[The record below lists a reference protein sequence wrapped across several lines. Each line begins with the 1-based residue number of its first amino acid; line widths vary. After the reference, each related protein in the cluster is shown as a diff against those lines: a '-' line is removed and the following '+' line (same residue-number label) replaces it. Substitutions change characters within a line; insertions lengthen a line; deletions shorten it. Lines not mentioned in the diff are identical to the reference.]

1 MSGHNI
7 KYFLFLLGFRKKS
20 ELSDMQGIL
29 SKSFIETDLREK
41 LSKQYKDYSF
51 RLELKKIANVSI
63 VCARVRCGKTNNET
77 SFKHWYA
84 YQEISGEVI
93 SWVLR

>member
-20 ELSDMQGIL
+20 ELSDMRGIL
-29 SKSFIETDLREK
+29 SKSFIENDLREK

-51 RLELKKIANVSI
+51 RLDIKKIANVSI
-63 VCARVRCGKTNNET
+63 VCARVRCGETNNET
-77 SFKHWYA
+77 SYKHWYA
-84 YQEISGEVI
+84 YQEISGEVV
-93 SWVLR
+93 SWELR

>member
-1 MSGHNI
+1 
-7 KYFLFLLGFRKKS
+7 
-20 ELSDMQGIL
+20 MQGIL

-41 LSKQYKDYSF
+41 LSKQYKDYFF
-51 RLELKKIANVSI
+51 RLDIKKIANVSI
-63 VCARVRCGKTNNET
+63 VCARVRCSETNNDA
-77 SFKHWYA
+77 SYKHWYA